1 MGHFMVNFEKFHL
14 AIFEVRWPWK
24 NAFGHFVKFG
34 HFLAIFSVCHCTT
47 KFLFVFFY
55 FFLDGHQIMSLY
67 CYSNTDHDCTTVLAY

>member
-34 HFLAIFSVCHCTT
+34 HFFGL
-47 KFLFVFFY
+47 
-55 FFLDGHQIMSLY
+55 SLY
-67 CYSNTDHDCTTVLAY
+67 N